1 MAGHDSSQQESV
13 LTEGT
18 WTLAWEEQE
27 GRGGVCGVSIPGA
40 CEPSRKPSPLTA
52 AALPGCASLLWPWG
66 LPGQN
71 PHFETT
77 CGVCLT
83 ERARPAG
90 LRAGVPSPRSHPWT
104 HQPHLSSVRGP
115 PA

>member
-1 MAGHDSSQQESV
+1 MAGHVSSQQESIL
-13 LTEGT
+13 LTEGART
-18 WTLAWEEQE
+18 VACEEQE

-40 CEPSRKPSPLTA
+40 RDPLRKPTPPTA

-77 CGVCLT
+77 CGICL
-83 ERARPAG
+83 AAP
-90 LRAGVPSPRSHPWT
+90 
-104 HQPHLSSVRGP
+104 GP
-115 PA
+115 LA